1 MRDVRATD
9 PASPTQRIT
18 LLRWMIGARLIDERI
33 ATLYRQGAIPGKVFL
48 GKGQEALSAALG
60 MHLRAPRPGRRGDVF
75 APLIR
80 DMAGRLA
87 FGETALEIARVHFM
101 RATGDMRGRDGN
113 IHRGNL
119 AKGIMPMIS
128 HLGAMMPTVCG
139 ALMARRLRGD
149 LGDSVGATCIGDG
162 GMQTGAFHEGLNVA
176 AVEKLP
182 LVVVAADNQVSYST
196 FADRTYA
203 CRSLVD
209 RAIGYGVRGYEIDGT
224 DADACLKT
232 LHEAVTRARAG
243 DGPQLVVATLLRGSG
258 HGEHDDASYVPA
270 SLKERFADCLAR
282 YERTLATAQV
292 VAEGD
297 IVAWRNEAT
306 AEIRAAFPAAQ
317 AEAEPTPASED
328 WRCLASDDISHALQD
343 WDAR

>member
-1 MRDVRATD
+1 MRDVHSTD
-9 PASPTQRIT
+9 PASATQRIT

-60 MHLRAPRPGRRGDVF
+60 MHLRAPRPGRRGDIF

-87 FGETALEIARVHFM
+87 FGETALDIARVHFM

-119 AKGIMPMIS
+119 AKGILPMIS
-128 HLGAMMPTVCG
+128 HLGAMASAVCG

-162 GMQTGAFHEGLNVA
+162 GMQTGAFHEALNVA

-196 FADRTYA
+196 FTDRTYA
-203 CRSLVD
+203 CRSLAD

-224 DADACLKT
+224 DADACLTT

-243 DGPQLVVATLLRGSG
+243 EGPQLIVATLLRGSG

-270 SLKERFADCLAR
+270 TLKERFADCLTR
-282 YERTLATAQV
+282 YESTLATAQV

-297 IVAWRNEAT
+297 IVAWRNESTT
-306 AEIRAAFPAAQ
+306 AIRAAFQAAQ
-317 AEAEPTPASED
+317 AESEPTPTSED
-328 WRCLASDDISHALQD
+328 WRCLASDDLAHALQD